1 MTTFSHS
8 GTYGDLIY
16 SMNIAKKLG
25 GGDFY
30 LRLNNMDEMA
40 RRTFGPQAT
49 AGDHAGEMTE
59 RQFHGLT
66 DFMLS
71 QDYIKS
77 WNIYNGEHID
87 YALEDSGKEIVKQ
100 NGNYTF
106 AYARSVGIDPN
117 DDYDYYMLRP
127 WLTVKNPI
135 KIPGK
140 PIVVNRVNRHL
151 YGCDPE
157 ANNWKALFNRGLS
170 QVAVFV
176 GHEKEHAWFEDFFKV
191 KVQHYKTYDILECAR
206 VIAGCEQ
213 FVGSQSMCLS
223 LAIGLGKTFLC
234 ECRKDL
240 QPFQNECYFVRP
252 NAHYF

>member
-8 GTYGDLIY
+8 GTFGDIIY
-16 SMNIAKKLG
+16 SLNIAKKLG

-30 LRLNNMDEMA
+30 LRLNNIDNMA
-40 RRTFGPQAT
+40 KKVFGPNAN
-49 AGDHAGEMTE
+49 AGDHSGEMTE
-59 RQFHGLT
+59 RQFHSLT
-66 DFMLS
+66 SFMMS
-71 QDYIKS
+71 QDYVKS
-77 WNIYNGEHID
+77 WNIWNGEPID
-87 YALEDSGKEIVKQ
+87 YALEDCGPEIVKQ
-100 NGNYTF
+100 QGNYTF
-106 AYARSVGIDPN
+106 AYARALGFKPEEDFN
-117 DDYDYYMLRP
+117 YYMLQP

-140 PIVVNRVNRHL
+140 PIVINRVNRHL

-157 ANNWKALFNRGLS
+157 ANNWKALFNRGLGS
-170 QVAVFV
+170 VAVFV
-176 GHEKEHAWFEDFFKV
+176 GHKSEHAWFENFFKV
-191 KVQHYKTYDILECAR
+191 KVQHYETYDVLECAR

>member
-16 SMNIAKKLG
+16 SLSIAKHLG

-40 RRTFGPQAT
+40 RRTFGPHAT

-59 RQFHGLT
+59 AQFHGLT
-66 DFMLS
+66 EFMKS
-71 QDYIKS
+71 QPYIKS

-87 YALEDSGKEIVKQ
+87 YSLEDSGKEIVKQ
-100 NGNYTF
+100 QGNYTF
-106 AYARSVGIDPN
+106 AYARSVGVDPAQH
-117 DDYDYYMLRP
+117 YQEFMLEP

-151 YGCDPE
+151 YGCDPD
-157 ANNWKALFNRGLS
+157 AKNWKNFFNRGLAEYG
-170 QVAVFV
+170 VYV
-176 GHEKEHAWFEDFFKV
+176 GKPEEHAWFEDFFKV
-191 KVQHYKTYDILECAR
+191 KIQHYRTYDILECAR
-206 VIAGCEQ
+206 VIAGSEQ
-213 FVGSQSMCLS
+213 FIGSQSMCLS
-223 LAIGLGKTFLC
+223 LAIGLGKTYFC

-240 QPFQNECYFVRP
+240 PLQNNECYFVRP
-252 NAHYF
+252 NGHYM